1 MKKSK
6 KSKSKNFC
14 LFFFPRV
21 VESSSFIISTL
32 WLVSFITDARARL
45 REREREREG
54 AEKKEAA
61 LREESVVHQLEGRER
76 ESRVIVYNREEN
88 KKRERERRRSSYFE
102 LYPPRSW

>member
-1 MKKSK
+1 MREFSEKPLEAVKTRCEEGLDENLRMKKSK

-45 REREREREG
+45 RERERERER
-54 AEKKEAA
+54 AQRRK
-61 LREESVVHQLEGRER
+61 RQL
-76 ESRVIVYNREEN
+76 
-88 KKRERERRRSSYFE
+88 
-102 LYPPRSW
+102 